1 MLRSA
6 DGMEALTTMSEELE
20 TLVTEEMLA
29 AKGVW
34 GAETRSHAVT
44 ESDIRKWAIA
54 TYWPEKP
61 PPIYWDEEYARN
73 SRWGGIIAPRDF
85 NPFAWPVD
93 QPPGPRSVG
102 AQPGQTPKKGE
113 NVLNGG
119 QADTWY
125 KPIRP
130 GDVLTSRT
138 RLSHWDERTGRL
150 GLTLFSYTEVEWRDQ
165 HDELVRR
172 RISTGIRY

>member
-1 MLRSA
+1 MVGSA
-6 DGMEALTTMSEELE
+6 GRMEALTTMSEEPE
-20 TLVTEEMLA
+20 TLVTEEMIA

-34 GAETRSHAVT
+34 GPETRSHAVT

-61 PPIYWDEEYARN
+61 PPVYWDEGYARN

-93 QPPGPRSVG
+93 RPAGPPSAG
-102 AQPGQTPKKGE
+102 ARPGQTPKKGE

-119 QADTWY
+119 QADTWFN
-125 KPIRP
+125 PIRP
-130 GDVLTSRT
+130 GDVLTLRT

-150 GLTLFSYTEVEWRDQ
+150 GLTLFTYTEIEWHNQDG
-165 HDELVRR
+165 ELVRR
-172 RISTGIRY
+172 RISTGVRY

>member
-1 MLRSA
+1 MLRST

-20 TLVTEEMLA
+20 TLVTEEMTA

-34 GAETRSHAVT
+34 GAETRSHPVT

-61 PPIYWDEEYARN
+61 PPIYWDEEYASN

>member
-1 MLRSA
+1 MLRST

-20 TLVTEEMLA
+20 TLVTEEMIA

>member
-34 GAETRSHAVT
+34 GAETRSHPVT

-61 PPIYWDEEYARN
+61 PSIYWDEEYASN

-93 QPPGPRSVG
+93 RPPGPRSAG

-125 KPIRP
+125 KPIRS

-150 GLTLFSYTEVEWRDQ
+150 GLTLFSYTEVEWRNQ

>member
-1 MLRSA
+1 MLRST

-20 TLVTEEMLA
+20 TLVTEEMIA

-61 PPIYWDEEYARN
+61 PPIYWDEEYASN

>member
-1 MLRSA
+1 MLRST

-20 TLVTEEMLA
+20 TLVTEEMIA

-44 ESDIRKWAIA
+44 ESDVRKWAIA